1 MASLSDQSGELC
13 CKDMGAKKLR
23 KWSRGHQFVVR
34 GGGHIYVWQPLYI
47 PEVILAYDNMC
58 SLARLNAAKAP
69 LPFPAPLDQMWL
81 KIIKIIDTFHLKNHI
96 SESCRCQFS
105 PERVKQQY
113 PDMNTQVGEQ
123 TFTWL
128 YHILCSMP
136 KVHHLFYLHRMVV
149 R

>member
-1 MASLSDQSGELC
+1 M
-13 CKDMGAKKLR
+13 
-23 KWSRGHQFVVR
+23 
-34 GGGHIYVWQPLYI
+34 
-47 PEVILAYDNMC
+47 ILAYDNMC
-58 SLARLNAAKAP
+58 NLARLNAAKAP

-81 KIIKIIDTFHLKNHI
+81 KTTKIIDTFHLKNHI
-96 SESCRCQFS
+96 NESCRRQFS

-128 YHILCSMP
+128 YHFKHILCAMP

-149 R
+149 RRNLYTAKCYKYGKKPILPKQ